1 MRAVTNFILKKQL
14 FYKPFQLIW
23 ACLISTLDRGAACNI
38 VKKPIELFRNQ
49 LAPVCQQVTRQ
60 LLHQRRDILL
70 RKRHRA
76 GAHEHCARPE
86 ILGFKPCLAQ

>member
-60 LLHQRRDILL
+60 LLQPRDETSSC
-70 RKRHRA
+70 A
-76 GAHEHCARPE
+76 ASSGSAHEHCARPE